1 MGIPSII
8 ISNVLQKKYRL
19 KYVMVFGMVLTVAGT
34 ALSPFADS
42 RGKYWGFAFPGLLLG
57 ASGVTVVFT
66 TSNIAVVKVTPPQI
80 AGTVGTVYNCFLELR
95 CAATSGEVYHG
106 GPTGYSG
113 RAAGFWFLFAL
124 VCLLA
129 LCRLVFI
136 KNTIPPVK
144 KNVEEEK
151 EKMAAFET
159 SRDVEDGS
167 S

>member
-80 AGTVGTVYNCFLELR
+80 AGTVGT
-95 CAATSGEVYHG
+95 TSGEVYHG